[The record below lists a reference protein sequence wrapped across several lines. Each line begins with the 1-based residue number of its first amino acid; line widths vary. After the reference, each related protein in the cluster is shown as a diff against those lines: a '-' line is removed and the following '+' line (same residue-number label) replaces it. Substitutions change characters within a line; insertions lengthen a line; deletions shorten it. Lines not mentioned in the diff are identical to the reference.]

1 MMCEFLFNAALKI
14 IYRNLNDAK
23 TKKLLLDLLER
34 LVETTDNDID
44 NSLLAIVRIKLR
56 MDDNFV
62 GF

>member
-1 MMCEFLFNAALKI
+1 MCEFLFNAALKI